1 MKSKPIISVIVP
13 IHNVG
18 EYLSQCIES
27 IINQSFKDIEIILVN
42 DGSTDDSLSICTKYK
57 NIDKRIRLINKP
69 KNKGLVAARKTE
81 LNESRGEYAIYID
94 ADDWIKDNYF
104 EELYKIAKK
113 HSIQAVF
120 PNHIREFM
128 GATKIIKNKIKSG
141 LYNSKEI
148 ETLILPHII
157 SFGKFFSHGITSYS
171 WGKLFLLSKLKEYQ
185 LNIPNNI
192 VMGEDAALLFTITPN
207 IESLFITDLAGY
219 FYRQRPGSIL
229 KTIDSHEIEAK
240 RLSALYRFLF
250 KSLSK
255 YSSSFGYLKQ
265 LDDYFYALLL
275 IRIGSY
281 TINGYNPIFESLKHQ
296 NINQRSK
303 VVLFSSGSFGQNI
316 YKNSKSTGSIKIC
329 CWIDE
334 DFKESQLCGLPV
346 LGIKSVH
353 EIDYEYI
360 FIATLDPDILSIAK

>member
-1 MKSKPIISVIVP
+1 MNLGANTLFILMQMTGLRI
-13 IHNVG
+13 
-18 EYLSQCIES
+18 
-27 IINQSFKDIEIILVN
+27 IILRVLQN
-42 DGSTDDSLSICTKYK
+42 S
-57 NIDKRIRLINKP
+57 
-69 KNKGLVAARKTE
+69 
-81 LNESRGEYAIYID
+81 
-94 ADDWIKDNYF
+94 
-104 EELYKIAKK
+104 KK
-113 HSIQAVF
+113 HSVQAVF

-157 SFGKFFSHGITSYS
+157 SLVNFLVTVLLVIPGETFSPFKT
-171 WGKLFLLSKLKEYQ
+171 KEYQ
-185 LNIPNNI
+185 LNIPNI

-334 DFKESQLCGLPV
+334 DFKESSQAFRC
-346 LGIKSVH
+346 
-353 EIDYEYI
+353 
-360 FIATLDPDILSIAK
+360 